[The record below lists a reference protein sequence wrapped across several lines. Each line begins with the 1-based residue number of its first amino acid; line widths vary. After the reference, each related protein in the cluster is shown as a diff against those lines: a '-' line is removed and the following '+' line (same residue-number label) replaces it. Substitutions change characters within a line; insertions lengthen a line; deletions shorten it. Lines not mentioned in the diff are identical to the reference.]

1 MQEIKCPNCGKTFV
15 VDDSGYA
22 QIAQQ
27 VRDSEFDRALRQRE
41 RDIAEAKEKEF
52 ELAQMRQKEAWRE
65 RQSIRTAGAGDSGKR
80 WQRRRG
86 FLRSVS
92 SQETVRRI
100 CSFLLSLQRDRGKQ
114 SSRSRRS
121 QNMDRR

>member
-22 QIAQQ
+22 QIARQ

-52 ELAQMRQKEAWRE
+52 ELAQMRQKEAFDRALAEAE
-65 RQSIRTAGAGDSGKR
+65 RRVEQLKAQLAGM
-80 WQRRRG
+80 RRR
-86 FLRSVS
+86 S
-92 SQETVRRI
+92 SWPSPKPCARR
-100 CSFLLSLQRDRGKQ
+100 
-114 SSRSRRS
+114 RR
-121 QNMDRR
+121 NFPNRRRK